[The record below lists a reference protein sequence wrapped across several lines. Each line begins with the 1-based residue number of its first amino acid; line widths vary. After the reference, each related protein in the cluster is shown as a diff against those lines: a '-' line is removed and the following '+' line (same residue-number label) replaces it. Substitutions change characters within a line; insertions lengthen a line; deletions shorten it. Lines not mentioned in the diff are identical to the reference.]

1 MNDYAGETLSWTQAD
16 GVIELAL
23 HREPVTLDA
32 TKIMG
37 TDSYVIILETGKPI
51 GIVTERD
58 VIDKVVVPDR
68 EPQRMTVTEIMST
81 PVITIEPDED
91 LVTASNVMRDQ
102 KITKLLVMRGD
113 IVYGIITDMIMSRQF
128 QSYIDRVIRD
138 MIRWTPAP
146 I

>member
-1 MNDYAGETLSWTQAD
+1 MSQVKHVMRET
-16 GVIELAL
+16 
-23 HREPVTLDA
+23 VTTITAEATVLDA

-37 TDSYVIILETGKPI
+37 TGSYVIILEAGKPI

-58 VIDKVVVPDR
+58 VIDKVVIPDH
-68 EPQRMTVTEIMST
+68 EPQRVKVTEIMST

-91 LVTASNVMRDQ
+91 LVTASNLMRDH

-138 MIRWTPAP
+138 MIRWMPAP

>member
-1 MNDYAGETLSWTQAD
+1 MTMSQVKHVMRETVNTITAEAT
-16 GVIELAL
+16 V
-23 HREPVTLDA
+23 LDA

-37 TDSYVIILETGKPI
+37 TGSYVIILETGKPI

-68 EPQRMTVTEIMST
+68 EPQSVTVTEIMST

-91 LVTASNVMRDQ
+91 LVTASNVMRDH
-102 KITKLLVMRGD
+102 KITKLLVTRGD
-113 IVYGIITDMIMSRQF
+113 IVYGIITDMIMSRHF

>member
-1 MNDYAGETLSWTQAD
+1 MSQVKHVMRET
-16 GVIELAL
+16 
-23 HREPVTLDA
+23 VTTITAEATVLDA

-37 TDSYVIILETGKPI
+37 TGSYVIILETGKPI

-68 EPQRMTVTEIMST
+68 DPQRVMVTEIMST

-91 LVTASNVMRDQ
+91 LVTASNVMRDH